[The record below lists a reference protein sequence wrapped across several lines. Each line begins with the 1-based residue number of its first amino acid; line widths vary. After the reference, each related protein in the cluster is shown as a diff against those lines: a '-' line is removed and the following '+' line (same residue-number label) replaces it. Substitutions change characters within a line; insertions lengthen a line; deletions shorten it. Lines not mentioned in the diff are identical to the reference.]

1 MAVPIVRILTIN
13 FLIIKGASSMYESSY
28 HYLLMSNHLSL
39 QKKIMAV
46 LKPLGLSTGQPK
58 VLDHLRYHNGASQK
72 DIAHAC
78 HIEPASLTSILNRME
93 KQHMI
98 ERKNLNGNRR
108 SFHIFLTDYG
118 MELSESIE
126 KAFLSLEQEV
136 FSGISNAEKEQFLKI
151 FEKLYKNYKNLVYKI
166 AYSILKNSY
175 DSDDIVQIVFEK
187 IYSIDK
193 DKLPTRNESSW
204 LYSVTKNETI
214 NYLNKKK
221 NHIELEEIY
230 EIEDNNNEINELI
243 NKDSYNRL
251 IGKLNENEK
260 EIISLKILSNLSFKE
275 IAKLLNKPTG
285 TIKWIYYKSINTLK
299 LLLSNFGMFL
309 ISFISSIIALKSGKK
324 SAPQINADSE
334 NSSKE
339 NTSSIKNET
348 EKNDDSTLSRDD
360 ENTIAENNYSQIHE
374 NTISDASQHIN
385 NNYIGIS
392 LVGVST
398 IFFVLTIILLIIFSK
413 YQLKLRKKLSK

>member
-1 MAVPIVRILTIN
+1 M
-13 FLIIKGASSMYESSY
+13 
-28 HYLLMSNHLSL
+28 
-39 QKKIMAV
+39 KKINV
-46 LKPLGLSTGQPK
+46 EE
-58 VLDHLRYHNGASQK
+58 LRELFIEIKYGNN
-72 DIAHAC
+72 IA
-78 HIEPASLTSILNRME
+78 
-93 KQHMI
+93 
-98 ERKNLNGNRR
+98 
-108 SFHIFLTDYG
+108 
-118 MELSESIE
+118 
-126 KAFLSLEQEV
+126 
-136 FSGISNAEKEQFLKI
+136 

-285 TIKWIYYKSINTLK
+285 TIKWIYYNSINTLK
-299 LLLSNFGMFL
+299 LLLSNLAMFI
-309 ISFISSIIALKSGKK
+309 ISFISSCFAMKNRKKLSPKLNVDESNQTKEEIKDEITEDKELLQDNKK
-324 SAPQINADSE
+324 STITNDK
-334 NSSKE
+334 SSQMQE
-339 NTSSIKNET
+339 SVIEEVPNIS
-348 EKNDDSTLSRDD
+348 
-360 ENTIAENNYSQIHE
+360 NNYLS
-374 NTISDASQHIN
+374 
-385 NNYIGIS
+385 IS
-392 LVGVST
+392 LIGVST
-398 IFFVLTIILLIIFSK
+398 IFFILTIIFSIIFTK
-413 YQLKLRKKLSK
+413 HQLKRRKKLSKK

>member
-1 MAVPIVRILTIN
+1 M
-13 FLIIKGASSMYESSY
+13 
-28 HYLLMSNHLSL
+28 
-39 QKKIMAV
+39 KKINV
-46 LKPLGLSTGQPK
+46 EE
-58 VLDHLRYHNGASQK
+58 LRELFIEIKYGNN
-72 DIAHAC
+72 IA
-78 HIEPASLTSILNRME
+78 
-93 KQHMI
+93 
-98 ERKNLNGNRR
+98 
-108 SFHIFLTDYG
+108 
-118 MELSESIE
+118 
-126 KAFLSLEQEV
+126 
-136 FSGISNAEKEQFLKI
+136 

-166 AYSILKNSY
+166 AYGILKNSY

-299 LLLSNFGMFL
+299 LLLSNLAMFI
-309 ISFISSIIALKSGKK
+309 ISFISSCFAMKNRKKLSPKLNVDESNQTKEEIKDEITEDKELLQDNKK
-324 SAPQINADSE
+324 STITNDK
-334 NSSKE
+334 SSQMQE
-339 NTSSIKNET
+339 SVIEEVPNIS
-348 EKNDDSTLSRDD
+348 
-360 ENTIAENNYSQIHE
+360 NNYLS
-374 NTISDASQHIN
+374 
-385 NNYIGIS
+385 IS
-392 LVGVST
+392 LIGVST
-398 IFFVLTIILLIIFSK
+398 IFFILTIIFSIIFTK
-413 YQLKLRKKLSK
+413 HQLKRRKKLSKK

>member
-1 MAVPIVRILTIN
+1 M
-13 FLIIKGASSMYESSY
+13 
-28 HYLLMSNHLSL
+28 
-39 QKKIMAV
+39 KKINV
-46 LKPLGLSTGQPK
+46 EE
-58 VLDHLRYHNGASQK
+58 LRELFIEIKYGNN
-72 DIAHAC
+72 IA
-78 HIEPASLTSILNRME
+78 
-93 KQHMI
+93 
-98 ERKNLNGNRR
+98 
-108 SFHIFLTDYG
+108 
-118 MELSESIE
+118 
-126 KAFLSLEQEV
+126 
-136 FSGISNAEKEQFLKI
+136 

-204 LYSVTKNETI
+204 LYSVTI

-299 LLLSNFGMFL
+299 LLLSNLAMFI
-309 ISFISSIIALKSGKK
+309 ISFISSCFAMKNRKKLSPKLNVDESNPTKEEIKDEITEDKELLQDNKK
-324 SAPQINADSE
+324 STITNDK
-334 NSSKE
+334 SSQMQE
-339 NTSSIKNET
+339 SVIEEVPNIS
-348 EKNDDSTLSRDD
+348 
-360 ENTIAENNYSQIHE
+360 NNYLS
-374 NTISDASQHIN
+374 
-385 NNYIGIS
+385 IS
-392 LVGVST
+392 LIGVST
-398 IFFVLTIILLIIFSK
+398 IFFILTIIFSIIFTK
-413 YQLKLRKKLSK
+413 HQLKRRKKLSKK

>member
-1 MAVPIVRILTIN
+1 M
-13 FLIIKGASSMYESSY
+13 
-28 HYLLMSNHLSL
+28 
-39 QKKIMAV
+39 KKINV
-46 LKPLGLSTGQPK
+46 EE
-58 VLDHLRYHNGASQK
+58 LRELFIEIKYGNN
-72 DIAHAC
+72 IA
-78 HIEPASLTSILNRME
+78 
-93 KQHMI
+93 
-98 ERKNLNGNRR
+98 
-108 SFHIFLTDYG
+108 
-118 MELSESIE
+118 
-126 KAFLSLEQEV
+126 
-136 FSGISNAEKEQFLKI
+136 

-299 LLLSNFGMFL
+299 LLLSNLAMFI
-309 ISFISSIIALKSGKK
+309 ISFISSCFAMKNRKKLSPKLNVDESNQTKEEIKDEITEDKELLQDNKK
-324 SAPQINADSE
+324 STITNDK
-334 NSSKE
+334 SSQMQE
-339 NTSSIKNET
+339 SVIEEVPNIS
-348 EKNDDSTLSRDD
+348 
-360 ENTIAENNYSQIHE
+360 NNYLS
-374 NTISDASQHIN
+374 
-385 NNYIGIS
+385 IS
-392 LVGVST
+392 LIGVST
-398 IFFVLTIILLIIFSK
+398 IFFILTIFFSIIFTK
-413 YQLKLRKKLSK
+413 HQLKRRKKLSKK

>member
-1 MAVPIVRILTIN
+1 M
-13 FLIIKGASSMYESSY
+13 
-28 HYLLMSNHLSL
+28 
-39 QKKIMAV
+39 KKINV
-46 LKPLGLSTGQPK
+46 EE
-58 VLDHLRYHNGASQK
+58 LRELFIEIKYGNN
-72 DIAHAC
+72 IA
-78 HIEPASLTSILNRME
+78 
-93 KQHMI
+93 
-98 ERKNLNGNRR
+98 
-108 SFHIFLTDYG
+108 
-118 MELSESIE
+118 
-126 KAFLSLEQEV
+126 
-136 FSGISNAEKEQFLKI
+136 

-166 AYSILKNSY
+166 AYGILKNSY

-285 TIKWIYYKSINTLK
+285 TIKWIYYKLINTLK
-299 LLLSNFGMFL
+299 LLLSNLAMFI
-309 ISFISSIIALKSGKK
+309 ISFISSCFAMKNRKKLSPKLNVDESNQTKEEIKDEITEDKELLQDNKK
-324 SAPQINADSE
+324 STITNDK
-334 NSSKE
+334 SSQMQE
-339 NTSSIKNET
+339 SVIEEVPNIS
-348 EKNDDSTLSRDD
+348 
-360 ENTIAENNYSQIHE
+360 NNYLS
-374 NTISDASQHIN
+374 
-385 NNYIGIS
+385 IS
-392 LVGVST
+392 LIGVST
-398 IFFVLTIILLIIFSK
+398 IFFILTIIFSIIFTK
-413 YQLKLRKKLSK
+413 HQLKRRKKLSKK

>member
-1 MAVPIVRILTIN
+1 
-13 FLIIKGASSMYESSY
+13 
-28 HYLLMSNHLSL
+28 
-39 QKKIMAV
+39 
-46 LKPLGLSTGQPK
+46 
-58 VLDHLRYHNGASQK
+58 
-72 DIAHAC
+72 
-78 HIEPASLTSILNRME
+78 ME
-93 KQHMI
+93 KINVEELRELFI
-98 ERKNLNGNRR
+98 EIKYGNN
-108 SFHIFLTDYG
+108 I
-118 MELSESIE
+118 
-126 KAFLSLEQEV
+126 A
-136 FSGISNAEKEQFLKI
+136 

-230 EIEDNNNEINELI
+230 ELEDNNNEINELI

-299 LLLSNFGMFL
+299 LLLSNLAMFI
-309 ISFISSIIALKSGKK
+309 ISFISSCFAMKNRKKLSPKLNVNKSNQTKEEIKDEITEDKELLQDNKK
-324 SAPQINADSE
+324 STITNDK
-334 NSSKE
+334 SSQMQE
-339 NTSSIKNET
+339 SVIEEVPNIS
-348 EKNDDSTLSRDD
+348 
-360 ENTIAENNYSQIHE
+360 NNYLS
-374 NTISDASQHIN
+374 
-385 NNYIGIS
+385 IS
-392 LVGVST
+392 LIGVST
-398 IFFVLTIILLIIFSK
+398 IFFILTIIFSIIFTK
-413 YQLKLRKKLSK
+413 HQLKRKKKLSKK

>member
-1 MAVPIVRILTIN
+1 
-13 FLIIKGASSMYESSY
+13 
-28 HYLLMSNHLSL
+28 
-39 QKKIMAV
+39 
-46 LKPLGLSTGQPK
+46 
-58 VLDHLRYHNGASQK
+58 
-72 DIAHAC
+72 
-78 HIEPASLTSILNRME
+78 ME
-93 KQHMI
+93 KINVEELRELFI
-98 ERKNLNGNRR
+98 EIKYGNN
-108 SFHIFLTDYG
+108 I
-118 MELSESIE
+118 
-126 KAFLSLEQEV
+126 A
-136 FSGISNAEKEQFLKI
+136 

-230 EIEDNNNEINELI
+230 ELEDNNNEINELI

-299 LLLSNFGMFL
+299 LLLSNLAMFI
-309 ISFISSIIALKSGKK
+309 ISFISSCFAMKNRKKLSPKLNVNESNQTKEEIKDEITEDKELLQDNKK
-324 SAPQINADSE
+324 STKTNDK
-334 NSSKE
+334 SSQMQE
-339 NTSSIKNET
+339 SVIEEVPNIS
-348 EKNDDSTLSRDD
+348 
-360 ENTIAENNYSQIHE
+360 NNYLS
-374 NTISDASQHIN
+374 
-385 NNYIGIS
+385 IS
-392 LVGVST
+392 LIGVST
-398 IFFVLTIILLIIFSK
+398 IFFILTIIFSIIFTK
-413 YQLKLRKKLSK
+413 HQLNRRKKLSKK

>member
-1 MAVPIVRILTIN
+1 
-13 FLIIKGASSMYESSY
+13 
-28 HYLLMSNHLSL
+28 
-39 QKKIMAV
+39 
-46 LKPLGLSTGQPK
+46 
-58 VLDHLRYHNGASQK
+58 
-72 DIAHAC
+72 
-78 HIEPASLTSILNRME
+78 ME
-93 KQHMI
+93 KINVEELRELFI
-98 ERKNLNGNRR
+98 ERKYGNN
-108 SFHIFLTDYG
+108 I
-118 MELSESIE
+118 
-126 KAFLSLEQEV
+126 A
-136 FSGISNAEKEQFLKI
+136 

-230 EIEDNNNEINELI
+230 ELEDNNNEINELI

-299 LLLSNFGMFL
+299 LLLSNLAMFI
-309 ISFISSIIALKSGKK
+309 ISFISSCFAMKNRKKLSPKLNVNESNQTKEEIKDEITEDKELLQDNKK
-324 SAPQINADSE
+324 STITNDK
-334 NSSKE
+334 SSQMQE
-339 NTSSIKNET
+339 SVIEEVPNIS
-348 EKNDDSTLSRDD
+348 
-360 ENTIAENNYSQIHE
+360 NNYLS
-374 NTISDASQHIN
+374 
-385 NNYIGIS
+385 IS
-392 LVGVST
+392 LIGVST
-398 IFFVLTIILLIIFSK
+398 IFFILTIIFSIIFTK
-413 YQLKLRKKLSK
+413 HQLKRKKKLSKK

>member
-1 MAVPIVRILTIN
+1 
-13 FLIIKGASSMYESSY
+13 
-28 HYLLMSNHLSL
+28 
-39 QKKIMAV
+39 
-46 LKPLGLSTGQPK
+46 
-58 VLDHLRYHNGASQK
+58 
-72 DIAHAC
+72 
-78 HIEPASLTSILNRME
+78 ME
-93 KQHMI
+93 KINVEELRELFI
-98 ERKNLNGNRR
+98 EIKYGNN
-108 SFHIFLTDYG
+108 I
-118 MELSESIE
+118 
-126 KAFLSLEQEV
+126 A
-136 FSGISNAEKEQFLKI
+136 

-214 NYLNKKK
+214 IYLNKKK

-230 EIEDNNNEINELI
+230 ELEDNNNEINELI

-299 LLLSNFGMFL
+299 LLLSNLAMFI
-309 ISFISSIIALKSGKK
+309 ISFISSCFAMKNRKKLSPKLNVNESNQTKEEIKDEITEDKELLQDNKK
-324 SAPQINADSE
+324 STITNDK
-334 NSSKE
+334 SSQMQE
-339 NTSSIKNET
+339 SVIEEVPNIS
-348 EKNDDSTLSRDD
+348 
-360 ENTIAENNYSQIHE
+360 NNYLS
-374 NTISDASQHIN
+374 
-385 NNYIGIS
+385 IS
-392 LVGVST
+392 LIGVST
-398 IFFVLTIILLIIFSK
+398 IFFILTIIFSIIFTK
-413 YQLKLRKKLSK
+413 HQLKRKKKLSKK

>member
-1 MAVPIVRILTIN
+1 M
-13 FLIIKGASSMYESSY
+13 
-28 HYLLMSNHLSL
+28 
-39 QKKIMAV
+39 KKINV
-46 LKPLGLSTGQPK
+46 EE
-58 VLDHLRYHNGASQK
+58 LRELFIEIKYGNN
-72 DIAHAC
+72 IA
-78 HIEPASLTSILNRME
+78 
-93 KQHMI
+93 
-98 ERKNLNGNRR
+98 
-108 SFHIFLTDYG
+108 
-118 MELSESIE
+118 
-126 KAFLSLEQEV
+126 
-136 FSGISNAEKEQFLKI
+136 

-230 EIEDNNNEINELI
+230 ELEDNNNEINELI

-260 EIISLKILSNLSFKE
+260 EIISLKILLNLSFKE

-299 LLLSNFGMFL
+299 LLLSNLAMFI
-309 ISFISSIIALKSGKK
+309 ISFISSCFAMKNRKKLSPKLNVNESNQTKEEIKDEITEDKELLQDNKK
-324 SAPQINADSE
+324 STITNDK
-334 NSSKE
+334 SSQMQE
-339 NTSSIKNET
+339 SVIEEVPNIS
-348 EKNDDSTLSRDD
+348 
-360 ENTIAENNYSQIHE
+360 NNYLS
-374 NTISDASQHIN
+374 
-385 NNYIGIS
+385 IS
-392 LVGVST
+392 LIGVST
-398 IFFVLTIILLIIFSK
+398 IFFILTIIFSIIFTK
-413 YQLKLRKKLSK
+413 HQLKRRKKLSKK

>member
-1 MAVPIVRILTIN
+1 M
-13 FLIIKGASSMYESSY
+13 
-28 HYLLMSNHLSL
+28 
-39 QKKIMAV
+39 KKINV
-46 LKPLGLSTGQPK
+46 EE
-58 VLDHLRYHNGASQK
+58 LRELFIEIKYGNN
-72 DIAHAC
+72 IA
-78 HIEPASLTSILNRME
+78 
-93 KQHMI
+93 
-98 ERKNLNGNRR
+98 
-108 SFHIFLTDYG
+108 
-118 MELSESIE
+118 
-126 KAFLSLEQEV
+126 
-136 FSGISNAEKEQFLKI
+136 

-299 LLLSNFGMFL
+299 LLLSNLAMFI
-309 ISFISSIIALKSGKK
+309 ISFISSCFAMKNRKRLSPKLNVNESNQTKEEIKDEITEDKELLQDNKK
-324 SAPQINADSE
+324 STKTNDK
-334 NSSKE
+334 SSQMQE
-339 NTSSIKNET
+339 SVIEEVPNIS
-348 EKNDDSTLSRDD
+348 
-360 ENTIAENNYSQIHE
+360 NNYLS
-374 NTISDASQHIN
+374 
-385 NNYIGIS
+385 IS
-392 LVGVST
+392 LIGVST
-398 IFFVLTIILLIIFSK
+398 IFFILTIIFLIIFTK
-413 YQLKLRKKLSK
+413 HQLKRKKKLSKK

>member
-1 MAVPIVRILTIN
+1 M
-13 FLIIKGASSMYESSY
+13 
-28 HYLLMSNHLSL
+28 
-39 QKKIMAV
+39 KKINV
-46 LKPLGLSTGQPK
+46 EE
-58 VLDHLRYHNGASQK
+58 LRELFIEIKYGNN
-72 DIAHAC
+72 IA
-78 HIEPASLTSILNRME
+78 
-93 KQHMI
+93 
-98 ERKNLNGNRR
+98 
-108 SFHIFLTDYG
+108 
-118 MELSESIE
+118 
-126 KAFLSLEQEV
+126 
-136 FSGISNAEKEQFLKI
+136 
-151 FEKLYKNYKNLVYKI
+151 FEKLYKNYKNLVYKV

-299 LLLSNFGMFL
+299 LLLSNLAMFI
-309 ISFISSIIALKSGKK
+309 ISFISSCFAMKNRKKLSPKLNVDESNQTKEEIKDEITEDKELLQDNKK
-324 SAPQINADSE
+324 STITNDK
-334 NSSKE
+334 SSQMQE
-339 NTSSIKNET
+339 SVIEEVPNIS
-348 EKNDDSTLSRDD
+348 
-360 ENTIAENNYSQIHE
+360 NNYLS
-374 NTISDASQHIN
+374 
-385 NNYIGIS
+385 IS
-392 LVGVST
+392 LIGVST
-398 IFFVLTIILLIIFSK
+398 IFFILTIIFSIIFTK
-413 YQLKLRKKLSK
+413 HQLKRRKKLSKK

>member
-1 MAVPIVRILTIN
+1 M
-13 FLIIKGASSMYESSY
+13 
-28 HYLLMSNHLSL
+28 
-39 QKKIMAV
+39 KKINV
-46 LKPLGLSTGQPK
+46 EE
-58 VLDHLRYHNGASQK
+58 LRELFIEIKYGNN
-72 DIAHAC
+72 IA
-78 HIEPASLTSILNRME
+78 
-93 KQHMI
+93 
-98 ERKNLNGNRR
+98 
-108 SFHIFLTDYG
+108 
-118 MELSESIE
+118 
-126 KAFLSLEQEV
+126 
-136 FSGISNAEKEQFLKI
+136 

-230 EIEDNNNEINELI
+230 ELEDNNNEINELI

-299 LLLSNFGMFL
+299 LLLSNLAMFI
-309 ISFISSIIALKSGKK
+309 ISFISSCFAMKNRKKLSPKLNVNESNQTKEEIKDEITEDKELLQDNKK
-324 SAPQINADSE
+324 STKTNDK
-334 NSSKE
+334 SSQMQE
-339 NTSSIKNET
+339 SVIEEVPNIS
-348 EKNDDSTLSRDD
+348 
-360 ENTIAENNYSQIHE
+360 NNYLS
-374 NTISDASQHIN
+374 
-385 NNYIGIS
+385 IS
-392 LVGVST
+392 LIGVST
-398 IFFVLTIILLIIFSK
+398 IFFILTIIFSIIFTK
-413 YQLKLRKKLSK
+413 HQLKRRKKLSKK

>member
-1 MAVPIVRILTIN
+1 M
-13 FLIIKGASSMYESSY
+13 
-28 HYLLMSNHLSL
+28 
-39 QKKIMAV
+39 KKINV
-46 LKPLGLSTGQPK
+46 EE
-58 VLDHLRYHNGASQK
+58 LRELFIEIKYGNN
-72 DIAHAC
+72 IA
-78 HIEPASLTSILNRME
+78 
-93 KQHMI
+93 
-98 ERKNLNGNRR
+98 
-108 SFHIFLTDYG
+108 
-118 MELSESIE
+118 
-126 KAFLSLEQEV
+126 
-136 FSGISNAEKEQFLKI
+136 

-230 EIEDNNNEINELI
+230 EIEDNTNEIHELI

-299 LLLSNFGMFL
+299 LLLSNLAMFI
-309 ISFISSIIALKSGKK
+309 ISFISSCFAMKNRKKLSPKLNVDESNQTKEEIKDEITEDKELLQDNKK
-324 SAPQINADSE
+324 STITNDK
-334 NSSKE
+334 SSQMQE
-339 NTSSIKNET
+339 SVIEEVPNIS
-348 EKNDDSTLSRDD
+348 
-360 ENTIAENNYSQIHE
+360 NNYLS
-374 NTISDASQHIN
+374 
-385 NNYIGIS
+385 IS
-392 LVGVST
+392 LIGVST
-398 IFFVLTIILLIIFSK
+398 IFFILTIIFSIIFTK
-413 YQLKLRKKLSK
+413 HQLKRRKKLSKK

>member
-1 MAVPIVRILTIN
+1 
-13 FLIIKGASSMYESSY
+13 
-28 HYLLMSNHLSL
+28 
-39 QKKIMAV
+39 
-46 LKPLGLSTGQPK
+46 
-58 VLDHLRYHNGASQK
+58 
-72 DIAHAC
+72 
-78 HIEPASLTSILNRME
+78 ME
-93 KQHMI
+93 KINVEELRELFI
-98 ERKNLNGNRR
+98 EIKYGNN
-108 SFHIFLTDYG
+108 I
-118 MELSESIE
+118 
-126 KAFLSLEQEV
+126 A
-136 FSGISNAEKEQFLKI
+136 

-230 EIEDNNNEINELI
+230 ELEDNNNEINELI

-299 LLLSNFGMFL
+299 LLLSNLAMFI
-309 ISFISSIIALKSGKK
+309 ISFISSCFAMKNRKKLSPKLNVDESNQTKEEIKDEITEDKELLQDNKK
-324 SAPQINADSE
+324 STITNDK
-334 NSSKE
+334 SSQMQE
-339 NTSSIKNET
+339 SVIEEVPNIS
-348 EKNDDSTLSRDD
+348 
-360 ENTIAENNYSQIHE
+360 NNYLS
-374 NTISDASQHIN
+374 
-385 NNYIGIS
+385 IS
-392 LVGVST
+392 LIGVST
-398 IFFVLTIILLIIFSK
+398 IFFILTIIFSIIFTK
-413 YQLKLRKKLSK
+413 HQLKRKKKLSKK

>member
-1 MAVPIVRILTIN
+1 M
-13 FLIIKGASSMYESSY
+13 
-28 HYLLMSNHLSL
+28 
-39 QKKIMAV
+39 KKINV
-46 LKPLGLSTGQPK
+46 EE
-58 VLDHLRYHNGASQK
+58 LRELFIEIKYGNN
-72 DIAHAC
+72 IA
-78 HIEPASLTSILNRME
+78 
-93 KQHMI
+93 
-98 ERKNLNGNRR
+98 
-108 SFHIFLTDYG
+108 
-118 MELSESIE
+118 
-126 KAFLSLEQEV
+126 
-136 FSGISNAEKEQFLKI
+136 

-166 AYSILKNSY
+166 AYGILKNSY

-230 EIEDNNNEINELI
+230 ELEDNNNEINELI

-299 LLLSNFGMFL
+299 LLLSNLAMFI
-309 ISFISSIIALKSGKK
+309 ISFISSCFAMKNRKKLSPKLNVNESNQTKEEIKDEITEDKELLQDNKK
-324 SAPQINADSE
+324 STKTNDK
-334 NSSKE
+334 SSQMQE
-339 NTSSIKNET
+339 SVIEEVPNIS
-348 EKNDDSTLSRDD
+348 
-360 ENTIAENNYSQIHE
+360 NNYLS
-374 NTISDASQHIN
+374 
-385 NNYIGIS
+385 IS
-392 LVGVST
+392 LIGVST
-398 IFFVLTIILLIIFSK
+398 IFFILTIIFSIIFTK
-413 YQLKLRKKLSK
+413 HQLKRKKKLSKK

>member
-1 MAVPIVRILTIN
+1 M
-13 FLIIKGASSMYESSY
+13 
-28 HYLLMSNHLSL
+28 
-39 QKKIMAV
+39 KKINV
-46 LKPLGLSTGQPK
+46 EE
-58 VLDHLRYHNGASQK
+58 LRELFIEIKYGNN
-72 DIAHAC
+72 IA
-78 HIEPASLTSILNRME
+78 
-93 KQHMI
+93 
-98 ERKNLNGNRR
+98 
-108 SFHIFLTDYG
+108 
-118 MELSESIE
+118 
-126 KAFLSLEQEV
+126 
-136 FSGISNAEKEQFLKI
+136 

-285 TIKWIYYKSINTLK
+285 TIKWIYYKLINTLK
-299 LLLSNFGMFL
+299 LLLSNLAMFI
-309 ISFISSIIALKSGKK
+309 ISFISSCFAMKNRKKLSPKLNVDESNQTKEEIKDEITEDKELLQDNKK
-324 SAPQINADSE
+324 STITNDK
-334 NSSKE
+334 SSQMQE
-339 NTSSIKNET
+339 SVIEEVPNIS
-348 EKNDDSTLSRDD
+348 
-360 ENTIAENNYSQIHE
+360 NNYLS
-374 NTISDASQHIN
+374 
-385 NNYIGIS
+385 IS
-392 LVGVST
+392 LIGVST
-398 IFFVLTIILLIIFSK
+398 IFFILTIIFSIIFTK
-413 YQLKLRKKLSK
+413 HQLKRRKKLSKK

>member
-1 MAVPIVRILTIN
+1 M
-13 FLIIKGASSMYESSY
+13 
-28 HYLLMSNHLSL
+28 
-39 QKKIMAV
+39 KKINV
-46 LKPLGLSTGQPK
+46 EE
-58 VLDHLRYHNGASQK
+58 LRELFIEIKYGNN
-72 DIAHAC
+72 IA
-78 HIEPASLTSILNRME
+78 
-93 KQHMI
+93 
-98 ERKNLNGNRR
+98 
-108 SFHIFLTDYG
+108 
-118 MELSESIE
+118 
-126 KAFLSLEQEV
+126 
-136 FSGISNAEKEQFLKI
+136 

-299 LLLSNFGMFL
+299 LLLSNLAMFI
-309 ISFISSIIALKSGKK
+309 ISFISSCFAMKNRKKLSPKLNVDESNQTKEEIKDEITEDKELLQSNKK
-324 SAPQINADSE
+324 STITNDK
-334 NSSKE
+334 SSQMQE
-339 NTSSIKNET
+339 SVIEEVPNIS
-348 EKNDDSTLSRDD
+348 
-360 ENTIAENNYSQIHE
+360 NNYLS
-374 NTISDASQHIN
+374 
-385 NNYIGIS
+385 IS
-392 LVGVST
+392 LIGVST
-398 IFFVLTIILLIIFSK
+398 IFFILTIIFSIIFTK
-413 YQLKLRKKLSK
+413 HQLKRRKKLSKK

>member
-1 MAVPIVRILTIN
+1 M
-13 FLIIKGASSMYESSY
+13 
-28 HYLLMSNHLSL
+28 
-39 QKKIMAV
+39 KKINV
-46 LKPLGLSTGQPK
+46 EE
-58 VLDHLRYHNGASQK
+58 LRELFIEIKYGNN
-72 DIAHAC
+72 IA
-78 HIEPASLTSILNRME
+78 
-93 KQHMI
+93 
-98 ERKNLNGNRR
+98 
-108 SFHIFLTDYG
+108 
-118 MELSESIE
+118 
-126 KAFLSLEQEV
+126 
-136 FSGISNAEKEQFLKI
+136 

-299 LLLSNFGMFL
+299 LLLSNLAMFI
-309 ISFISSIIALKSGKK
+309 ISFISSCFAMKNRKKLSPKLNVNESNQTKEEIKDEITEDKELLQDNKK
-324 SAPQINADSE
+324 STITNDK
-334 NSSKE
+334 SSQMQE
-339 NTSSIKNET
+339 SVIEEVPNIS
-348 EKNDDSTLSRDD
+348 
-360 ENTIAENNYSQIHE
+360 NNYLS
-374 NTISDASQHIN
+374 
-385 NNYIGIS
+385 IS
-392 LVGVST
+392 LIGVST
-398 IFFVLTIILLIIFSK
+398 IFFILTIIFSIIFTK
-413 YQLKLRKKLSK
+413 HQLK

>member
-1 MAVPIVRILTIN
+1 M
-13 FLIIKGASSMYESSY
+13 
-28 HYLLMSNHLSL
+28 
-39 QKKIMAV
+39 KKINV
-46 LKPLGLSTGQPK
+46 EE
-58 VLDHLRYHNGASQK
+58 LRELFIEIKYGNN
-72 DIAHAC
+72 IA
-78 HIEPASLTSILNRME
+78 
-93 KQHMI
+93 
-98 ERKNLNGNRR
+98 
-108 SFHIFLTDYG
+108 
-118 MELSESIE
+118 
-126 KAFLSLEQEV
+126 
-136 FSGISNAEKEQFLKI
+136 

-166 AYSILKNSY
+166 AYGILKNSY

-230 EIEDNNNEINELI
+230 ELEDNNNEINELI

-299 LLLSNFGMFL
+299 LLLSNLAMFI
-309 ISFISSIIALKSGKK
+309 ISFISSCFAMKNRKKLSPKLNVNESNQTKEEIKDEITEDKELLQDNKK
-324 SAPQINADSE
+324 STITNDK
-334 NSSKE
+334 SSQMQE
-339 NTSSIKNET
+339 SVIEEVPNIS
-348 EKNDDSTLSRDD
+348 
-360 ENTIAENNYSQIHE
+360 NNYLS
-374 NTISDASQHIN
+374 
-385 NNYIGIS
+385 IS
-392 LVGVST
+392 LIGVST
-398 IFFVLTIILLIIFSK
+398 IFFILTIIFSIIFTK
-413 YQLKLRKKLSK
+413 HQLKRRKKLSKK

>member
-1 MAVPIVRILTIN
+1 
-13 FLIIKGASSMYESSY
+13 
-28 HYLLMSNHLSL
+28 
-39 QKKIMAV
+39 
-46 LKPLGLSTGQPK
+46 
-58 VLDHLRYHNGASQK
+58 
-72 DIAHAC
+72 
-78 HIEPASLTSILNRME
+78 ME
-93 KQHMI
+93 KINVEELRELFI
-98 ERKNLNGNRR
+98 EIKYGNN
-108 SFHIFLTDYG
+108 I
-118 MELSESIE
+118 
-126 KAFLSLEQEV
+126 A
-136 FSGISNAEKEQFLKI
+136 

-299 LLLSNFGMFL
+299 LLLSNLAMFI
-309 ISFISSIIALKSGKK
+309 ISFISSCFAMKNRKKLSPKLNVDESNQTKEEIKDEITEDKELLQANKK
-324 SAPQINADSE
+324 STITNDK
-334 NSSKE
+334 SSQMQE
-339 NTSSIKNET
+339 SVIEEVPNIS
-348 EKNDDSTLSRDD
+348 
-360 ENTIAENNYSQIHE
+360 NNYLS
-374 NTISDASQHIN
+374 
-385 NNYIGIS
+385 IS
-392 LVGVST
+392 LIGVST
-398 IFFVLTIILLIIFSK
+398 IFFILTIIFSIIFTK
-413 YQLKLRKKLSK
+413 HQLKRRKKLSKK

>member
-1 MAVPIVRILTIN
+1 
-13 FLIIKGASSMYESSY
+13 
-28 HYLLMSNHLSL
+28 
-39 QKKIMAV
+39 
-46 LKPLGLSTGQPK
+46 
-58 VLDHLRYHNGASQK
+58 
-72 DIAHAC
+72 
-78 HIEPASLTSILNRME
+78 ME
-93 KQHMI
+93 KINVEELRELFI
-98 ERKNLNGNRR
+98 EIKYGNN
-108 SFHIFLTDYG
+108 I
-118 MELSESIE
+118 
-126 KAFLSLEQEV
+126 A
-136 FSGISNAEKEQFLKI
+136 

-299 LLLSNFGMFL
+299 LLLSNLAMFI
-309 ISFISSIIALKSGKK
+309 ISFISSCFAMKNRKKLSPKLNVDESNQTKEEIKDEITEDKELLQDNKK
-324 SAPQINADSE
+324 STKTNDK
-334 NSSKE
+334 SSQMQE
-339 NTSSIKNET
+339 SVIEEVPNIS
-348 EKNDDSTLSRDD
+348 
-360 ENTIAENNYSQIHE
+360 NNYLS
-374 NTISDASQHIN
+374 
-385 NNYIGIS
+385 IS
-392 LVGVST
+392 LIGVST
-398 IFFVLTIILLIIFSK
+398 IFFILTIIFSIIFTK
-413 YQLKLRKKLSK
+413 HQLKRKKKLSKK

>member
-1 MAVPIVRILTIN
+1 M
-13 FLIIKGASSMYESSY
+13 
-28 HYLLMSNHLSL
+28 
-39 QKKIMAV
+39 KKINV
-46 LKPLGLSTGQPK
+46 EE
-58 VLDHLRYHNGASQK
+58 LRELFIEIKYGNN
-72 DIAHAC
+72 IA
-78 HIEPASLTSILNRME
+78 
-93 KQHMI
+93 
-98 ERKNLNGNRR
+98 
-108 SFHIFLTDYG
+108 
-118 MELSESIE
+118 
-126 KAFLSLEQEV
+126 
-136 FSGISNAEKEQFLKI
+136 

-166 AYSILKNSY
+166 AYGILKNSY
-175 DSDDIVQIVFEK
+175 DSDEIVQIVFEK

-299 LLLSNFGMFL
+299 LLLSNLAMFI
-309 ISFISSIIALKSGKK
+309 ISFISSCFAMKNRKKLSPKLNVDESNQTKEEIKDEITEDKELLQDNKK
-324 SAPQINADSE
+324 STKTNDK
-334 NSSKE
+334 SSQMQE
-339 NTSSIKNET
+339 SVIEEVPNIS
-348 EKNDDSTLSRDD
+348 
-360 ENTIAENNYSQIHE
+360 NNYLS
-374 NTISDASQHIN
+374 
-385 NNYIGIS
+385 IS
-392 LVGVST
+392 LIGVST
-398 IFFVLTIILLIIFSK
+398 IFFILTIIFSIIFTK
-413 YQLKLRKKLSK
+413 HQLKRRKKLSKK

>member
-1 MAVPIVRILTIN
+1 M
-13 FLIIKGASSMYESSY
+13 
-28 HYLLMSNHLSL
+28 
-39 QKKIMAV
+39 KKINV
-46 LKPLGLSTGQPK
+46 EE
-58 VLDHLRYHNGASQK
+58 LRELF
-72 DIAHAC
+72 
-78 HIEPASLTSILNRME
+78 IEM
-93 KQHMI
+93 K
-98 ERKNLNGNRR
+98 NGNN
-108 SFHIFLTDYG
+108 I
-118 MELSESIE
+118 
-126 KAFLSLEQEV
+126 A
-136 FSGISNAEKEQFLKI
+136 

-299 LLLSNFGMFL
+299 LLLSNLAMFI
-309 ISFISSIIALKSGKK
+309 ISFISSCFAMKNRKKLSPKLNVDESNQTKEEIKDEITEDKELLQANKK
-324 SAPQINADSE
+324 STITNDK
-334 NSSKE
+334 SSQMQE
-339 NTSSIKNET
+339 SVIEEVPNIS
-348 EKNDDSTLSRDD
+348 
-360 ENTIAENNYSQIHE
+360 NNYLS
-374 NTISDASQHIN
+374 
-385 NNYIGIS
+385 IS
-392 LVGVST
+392 LIGVST
-398 IFFVLTIILLIIFSK
+398 IFFILTIIFSIIFTK
-413 YQLKLRKKLSK
+413 HQLKRRKKLSKK

>member
-1 MAVPIVRILTIN
+1 M
-13 FLIIKGASSMYESSY
+13 
-28 HYLLMSNHLSL
+28 
-39 QKKIMAV
+39 KKINV
-46 LKPLGLSTGQPK
+46 EE
-58 VLDHLRYHNGASQK
+58 LRELFIEIKYGNN
-72 DIAHAC
+72 IA
-78 HIEPASLTSILNRME
+78 
-93 KQHMI
+93 
-98 ERKNLNGNRR
+98 
-108 SFHIFLTDYG
+108 
-118 MELSESIE
+118 
-126 KAFLSLEQEV
+126 
-136 FSGISNAEKEQFLKI
+136 

-275 IAKLLNKPTG
+275 IAKLLNNPTG

-299 LLLSNFGMFL
+299 LLLSNLAMFI
-309 ISFISSIIALKSGKK
+309 ISFISSCFAMKNRKKLSPKLNVDESNQTKEEIKDEITEDKELLQDNKK
-324 SAPQINADSE
+324 STITNDK
-334 NSSKE
+334 SSQMQE
-339 NTSSIKNET
+339 SVIEEVPNIS
-348 EKNDDSTLSRDD
+348 
-360 ENTIAENNYSQIHE
+360 NNYLS
-374 NTISDASQHIN
+374 
-385 NNYIGIS
+385 IS
-392 LVGVST
+392 LIGVST
-398 IFFVLTIILLIIFSK
+398 IFFILTIIFSIIFTK
-413 YQLKLRKKLSK
+413 HQLKRRKKLSKK

>member
-1 MAVPIVRILTIN
+1 VERIT
-13 FLIIKGASSMYESSY
+13 K
-28 HYLLMSNHLSL
+28 
-39 QKKIMAV
+39 
-46 LKPLGLSTGQPK
+46 
-58 VLDHLRYHNGASQK
+58 
-72 DIAHAC
+72 
-78 HIEPASLTSILNRME
+78 ME
-93 KQHMI
+93 KINVEELRELFI
-98 ERKNLNGNRR
+98 EIKYGNN
-108 SFHIFLTDYG
+108 I
-118 MELSESIE
+118 
-126 KAFLSLEQEV
+126 A
-136 FSGISNAEKEQFLKI
+136 

-230 EIEDNNNEINELI
+230 ELEDNNNEINELI

-299 LLLSNFGMFL
+299 LLLSNLAMFI
-309 ISFISSIIALKSGKK
+309 ISFISSCFAMKNRKKLSPKLNVNESNQTKEEIKDEITEDKELLQDNKK
-324 SAPQINADSE
+324 STITNDK
-334 NSSKE
+334 SSQMQE
-339 NTSSIKNET
+339 SVIEEVPNIS
-348 EKNDDSTLSRDD
+348 
-360 ENTIAENNYSQIHE
+360 NNYLS
-374 NTISDASQHIN
+374 
-385 NNYIGIS
+385 IS
-392 LVGVST
+392 LIGVST
-398 IFFVLTIILLIIFSK
+398 IFFILTIIFSIIFTK
-413 YQLKLRKKLSK
+413 HQLKRKKKLSKK

>member
-1 MAVPIVRILTIN
+1 M
-13 FLIIKGASSMYESSY
+13 
-28 HYLLMSNHLSL
+28 
-39 QKKIMAV
+39 KKINV
-46 LKPLGLSTGQPK
+46 EE
-58 VLDHLRYHNGASQK
+58 LRELFIEIKYGNN
-72 DIAHAC
+72 IA
-78 HIEPASLTSILNRME
+78 
-93 KQHMI
+93 
-98 ERKNLNGNRR
+98 
-108 SFHIFLTDYG
+108 
-118 MELSESIE
+118 
-126 KAFLSLEQEV
+126 
-136 FSGISNAEKEQFLKI
+136 

-251 IGKLNENEK
+251 IGKLNENEI

-299 LLLSNFGMFL
+299 LLLSNLAMFI
-309 ISFISSIIALKSGKK
+309 ISFISSCFAMKNRKKLSPKLNVDESNQTKEEIKDEITEDKELLQDNKK
-324 SAPQINADSE
+324 STITNDK
-334 NSSKE
+334 SSQMQE
-339 NTSSIKNET
+339 SVIEEVPNIS
-348 EKNDDSTLSRDD
+348 
-360 ENTIAENNYSQIHE
+360 NNYLS
-374 NTISDASQHIN
+374 
-385 NNYIGIS
+385 IS
-392 LVGVST
+392 LIGVST
-398 IFFVLTIILLIIFSK
+398 IFFILTIIFSIIFTK
-413 YQLKLRKKLSK
+413 HQLKRRKKLSKK

>member
-1 MAVPIVRILTIN
+1 M
-13 FLIIKGASSMYESSY
+13 
-28 HYLLMSNHLSL
+28 
-39 QKKIMAV
+39 KKINV
-46 LKPLGLSTGQPK
+46 EE
-58 VLDHLRYHNGASQK
+58 LRELFIEIKYGNN
-72 DIAHAC
+72 IA
-78 HIEPASLTSILNRME
+78 
-93 KQHMI
+93 
-98 ERKNLNGNRR
+98 
-108 SFHIFLTDYG
+108 
-118 MELSESIE
+118 
-126 KAFLSLEQEV
+126 
-136 FSGISNAEKEQFLKI
+136 

-221 NHIELEEIY
+221 DHIELEEIY

-299 LLLSNFGMFL
+299 LLLSNLAMFI
-309 ISFISSIIALKSGKK
+309 ISFISSCFAMKNRKKLSPKLNVDESNQTKEEIKDEITEDKELLQDNKK
-324 SAPQINADSE
+324 STITNDK
-334 NSSKE
+334 SSQMQE
-339 NTSSIKNET
+339 SVIEEVPNIS
-348 EKNDDSTLSRDD
+348 
-360 ENTIAENNYSQIHE
+360 NNYLS
-374 NTISDASQHIN
+374 
-385 NNYIGIS
+385 IS
-392 LVGVST
+392 LIGVST
-398 IFFVLTIILLIIFSK
+398 IFFILTIIFSIIFTK
-413 YQLKLRKKLSK
+413 HQLKRRKKLSKK

>member
-1 MAVPIVRILTIN
+1 M
-13 FLIIKGASSMYESSY
+13 
-28 HYLLMSNHLSL
+28 
-39 QKKIMAV
+39 KKINV
-46 LKPLGLSTGQPK
+46 EE
-58 VLDHLRYHNGASQK
+58 LRELFIEIKYGNN
-72 DIAHAC
+72 IA
-78 HIEPASLTSILNRME
+78 
-93 KQHMI
+93 
-98 ERKNLNGNRR
+98 
-108 SFHIFLTDYG
+108 
-118 MELSESIE
+118 
-126 KAFLSLEQEV
+126 
-136 FSGISNAEKEQFLKI
+136 

-275 IAKLLNKPTG
+275 IAKLLNKPTV

-299 LLLSNFGMFL
+299 LLLSNLAMFI
-309 ISFISSIIALKSGKK
+309 ISFISSCFAMKNRKKLSPKLNVDESNQTKEEIKDEITEDKELLQDNKK
-324 SAPQINADSE
+324 STITNDK
-334 NSSKE
+334 SSQMQE
-339 NTSSIKNET
+339 SVIEEVPNIS
-348 EKNDDSTLSRDD
+348 
-360 ENTIAENNYSQIHE
+360 NNYLS
-374 NTISDASQHIN
+374 
-385 NNYIGIS
+385 IS
-392 LVGVST
+392 LIGVST
-398 IFFVLTIILLIIFSK
+398 IFFILTIIFSIIFTK
-413 YQLKLRKKLSK
+413 HQLKRRKKLSKK

>member
-1 MAVPIVRILTIN
+1 
-13 FLIIKGASSMYESSY
+13 
-28 HYLLMSNHLSL
+28 
-39 QKKIMAV
+39 
-46 LKPLGLSTGQPK
+46 
-58 VLDHLRYHNGASQK
+58 
-72 DIAHAC
+72 
-78 HIEPASLTSILNRME
+78 ME
-93 KQHMI
+93 KINVEELRELFI
-98 ERKNLNGNRR
+98 EIKYGNN
-108 SFHIFLTDYG
+108 I
-118 MELSESIE
+118 
-126 KAFLSLEQEV
+126 A
-136 FSGISNAEKEQFLKI
+136 

-230 EIEDNNNEINELI
+230 ELEDNNNEINELI

-299 LLLSNFGMFL
+299 LLLSNLAMFI
-309 ISFISSIIALKSGKK
+309 ISFISSCFAMKNRKKLSPKLNVNESNQTKEEIKDEITEDKELLQDNKK
-324 SAPQINADSE
+324 STITNDK
-334 NSSKE
+334 SSQMQE
-339 NTSSIKNET
+339 SVIEEVPNIS
-348 EKNDDSTLSRDD
+348 
-360 ENTIAENNYSQIHE
+360 NNYLS
-374 NTISDASQHIN
+374 
-385 NNYIGIS
+385 IS
-392 LVGVST
+392 LIGVST
-398 IFFVLTIILLIIFSK
+398 IFFILTIIFSIIFTK
-413 YQLKLRKKLSK
+413 YQLKRKKKLSKK

>member
-1 MAVPIVRILTIN
+1 M
-13 FLIIKGASSMYESSY
+13 
-28 HYLLMSNHLSL
+28 
-39 QKKIMAV
+39 KKINV
-46 LKPLGLSTGQPK
+46 EE
-58 VLDHLRYHNGASQK
+58 LRELFIEIKYGNN
-72 DIAHAC
+72 IA
-78 HIEPASLTSILNRME
+78 
-93 KQHMI
+93 
-98 ERKNLNGNRR
+98 
-108 SFHIFLTDYG
+108 
-118 MELSESIE
+118 
-126 KAFLSLEQEV
+126 
-136 FSGISNAEKEQFLKI
+136 

-299 LLLSNFGMFL
+299 LLLSNLAMFI
-309 ISFISSIIALKSGKK
+309 ISFISSCFAMKNRKKLSPKLNVNESNQTKEEIKDEITEDKELLQDNKK
-324 SAPQINADSE
+324 STKTNDK
-334 NSSKE
+334 SSQMQE
-339 NTSSIKNET
+339 SVIEEVPNIS
-348 EKNDDSTLSRDD
+348 
-360 ENTIAENNYSQIHE
+360 NNYLS
-374 NTISDASQHIN
+374 
-385 NNYIGIS
+385 IS
-392 LVGVST
+392 LIGVST
-398 IFFVLTIILLIIFSK
+398 IFFILTIIFLIIFTK
-413 YQLKLRKKLSK
+413 HQLKRKKKLSKK